1 MAFEVFKKIPR
12 LFRECTITEKIDGTN
27 GQILIGIPGIDVVH
41 ASTDQWF
48 DPLVMVGDVAVWAGS
63 RNRWIYAEQSKDN
76 SGFARWV
83 LDRAAQLVEI
93 LGPGRH
99 YGEFWGSG
107 IQRKYGLTGNDKR
120 FSLFNTDKWL
130 PVLKQREL
138 GGLPIPAGLGVVP
151 VLYEGQFLTREVED
165 QIFRLRTFGS
175 LCVPGFMDPEGVVVY
190 HHAAKSYFKVT
201 VKDDEKPKG
210 STE

>member
-1 MAFEVFKKIPR
+1 MSFEVFKKIPR
-12 LFRECTITEKIDGTN
+12 LFRDCTITEKIDGTN
-27 GQILIGIPGIDVVH
+27 AQILIGIPGIDVVH

-48 DPLVMVGDVAVWAGS
+48 DPLVMVGDIAVWAGS
-63 RNRWIYAEQSKDN
+63 RNRWIYAEKSKDN

-93 LGPGRH
+93 LGSGRH

-120 FSLFNTDKWL
+120 FSLFHPKWEKIL
-130 PVLKQREL
+130 AGRKL
-138 GGLPIPAGLGVVP
+138 GGLPIPDGLGWVP
-151 VLYEGQFLTREVED
+151 ILYQGPFLTREVED

-175 LCVPGFMDPEGVVVY
+175 VCSPGFMDPEGVVVY
-190 HHAAKSYFKVT
+190 HEAAGQYFKT
-201 VKDDEKPKG
+201 TIKDDEKPKG